1 MATKKPKAALTPIDP
16 TIMEGASQDV
26 QDYLKKR
33 QIDETMSR
41 RAAEEATRRKNEE
54 RKQAENRA
62 ERDRYQGGLRARTYN
77 VSGKTL
83 KFWKKNGRPL
93 PRKPEYKPIQN
104 GDRFGENAGPEKNE
118 PWRPVDTYRPG
129 KDGNPK
135 RIHPADITG
144 SRYTA
149 EFESKDYKATWIKNW
164 MEEHG
169 FPQDGSTQSEKYNNA
184 MGGRQAMEQAQAEFR
199 KHFREM
205 QGKKQDAV
213 REMWNAQQKPAA
225 PATVPAQPVE
235 TAAGAAVAAQQQRG
249 EVAASQPLVTPGSQP
264 APVAAQPAA
273 PAAPAA
279 PVKPTAV
286 AQQAPKQ
293 DPEEPVTVKSGDGQ
307 SSVTVPAQ
315 YAAGARQIMGEY
327 DARNG
332 GRAPRGNEGRILQ
345 GGLGPT
351 SGRGVGGNRYFFGDD
366 SAYSSYMKKKGVLV

>member
-1 MATKKPKAALTPIDP
+1 MATKKQASVLSYLDPAIMATMTP
-16 TIMEGASQDV
+16 EQR
-26 QDYLKKR
+26 DYLIKV
-33 QIDETMSR
+33 QIDEAQR
-41 RAAEEATRRKNEE
+41 QRQREADAFQRNEE
-54 RKQAENRA
+54 RKQVDNRSDLKSFEA
-62 ERDRYQGGLRARTYN
+62 AKKAITYRT
-77 VSGKTL
+77 SGDTV
-83 KFWKKNGRPL
+83 KFWKKHGRPF
-93 PRKPEYKPIQN
+93 PKKPTYRKVLN
-104 GDRFGENAGPEKNE
+104 GDTFGNNEPPEKRE

-129 KDGNPK
+129 KDGSPK

-149 EFESKDYKATWIKNW
+149 EFESKDYKATWVKNW

-169 FPQDGSTQSEKYNNA
+169 FPQDGSSQSEKYNNA

-205 QGKKQDAV
+205 QEKKQGAV
-213 REMWNAQQKPAA
+213 REMWNKQQKPAA
-225 PATVPAQPVE
+225 PAAAPVQPVE
-235 TAAGAAVAAQQQRG
+235 AAAGAAVAAQQQKG
-249 EVAASQPLVTPGSQP
+249 EAAASQPLVTQGTQP
-264 APVAAQPAA
+264 APAVAQPAA
-273 PAAPAA
+273 PVHIAA
-279 PVKPTAV
+279 
-286 AQQAPKQ
+286 AQQTPAQYP
-293 DPEEPVTVKSGDGQ
+293 DDPVTVKSGDGQ

-366 SAYSSYMKKKGVLV
+366 SAYSSYMKRKGVLV